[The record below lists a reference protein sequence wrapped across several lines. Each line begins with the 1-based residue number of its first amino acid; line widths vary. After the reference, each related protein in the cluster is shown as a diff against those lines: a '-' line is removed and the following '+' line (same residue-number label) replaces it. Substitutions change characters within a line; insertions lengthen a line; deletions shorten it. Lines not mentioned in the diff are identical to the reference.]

1 MKKALFTLAIV
12 ALAGSAAPL
21 SEPTM
26 VSAADGED
34 MEFTPDSSAIASSDV
49 YWDLYSMCRD
59 AWLVNHRDATE
70 FNPYYLTPKYGEVHN
85 DSEVASCLGIVPDGS
100 DVYVYMWFDTASTGW
115 DGESPKFTYSNDT
128 SVGSDGYYNSA
139 AATKTGVLVS
149 KYGKSET
156 GSSNWL
162 AKYKLEG
169 ISGTGSIKRVS
180 VLSIEIPTAAGK
192 TTIELSSDTQWK
204 GDEVDSSDFDFY
216 HAQDNYVTIS
226 RKKVAMMLEPALNG
240 PGAPGTGLTHGIY
253 TASKPQEVYNYSDHY
268 DPNCVVQG
276 VAAESNSSFMDDV
289 PEEYAG
295 TFSKYYENT
304 YCFFD
309 FGPYYV
315 NGVEQTIPI
324 ANIESI
330 TYSFN
335 RLTYKYQSSN
345 FHRLGINWNKMV
357 PICYARLYNKPVCEE
372 SLRNGAK
379 YYSESVAFLEKKIEN
394 GNSVR
399 NVVSDGFKFLFWKLN
414 ESQSDLDLIVD
425 CTDEDSWYN
434 QSFDGNKE
442 NLANFILNNRWD
454 YPYAFLIDSTERT
467 GENGPKDDGGFL
479 TGYDWNTTSTCHEVQ
494 DVVILRI
501 KFRDMQN
508 TSFDLKALDSTID
521 TESIYVP
528 STSGKDFQLN
538 VPHFFES
545 ETVTS
550 WVDSLMNGLKT
561 AAIIISVGLIAFGL
575 IKLFVGKSSTHITV
589 QSGDAEKKDRKK

>member
-1 MKKALFTLAIV
+1 MKTLF
-12 ALAGSAAPL
+12 ALAAIAMAGSVTPL
-21 SEPTM
+21 SKPMM
-26 VSAADGED
+26 VSAMDGED
-34 MEFTPDSSAIASSDV
+34 MEFLPDSSAIASSDV

-59 AWLVNHRDATE
+59 AWLVNHPDFTE

-85 DSEVASCLGIVPDGS
+85 DSEVASCLGIVPDGR

-115 DGESPKFTYSNDT
+115 DGQSPKFTYSNDT

-149 KYGKSET
+149 EYGKSET

-162 AKYKLEG
+162 AKYRLEG
-169 ISGTGSIKRVS
+169 IAGTGSIKRVS
-180 VLSIEIPTAAGK
+180 ILSVEIPTSAGK
-192 TTIELSSDTQWK
+192 ATIELSSDTQWK

-216 HAQDNYVTIS
+216 HAQSDYVTIS
-226 RKKVAMMLEPALNG
+226 KKKVAMMLEPALNG
-240 PGAPGTGLTHGIY
+240 PEAPRTGNTNTY
-253 TASKPQEVYNYSDHY
+253 YVANSPQEVYNYNDDY

-276 VAAESNSSFMDDV
+276 VAAEANVFQDYV
-289 PEEYAG
+289 PANHAG
-295 TFSKYYENT
+295 AFSKYYEST

-315 NGVEQTIPI
+315 DGVEQPMPI

-345 FHRLGINWNKMV
+345 FHRLGIEWDCMV
-357 PICYARLYNKPVCEE
+357 PICYARLYNQPICEN
-372 SLRNGAK
+372 SLQNGAK
-379 YYSESVAFLEKKIEN
+379 YYDESMAFVEKKIEN
-394 GNSVR
+394 GGSVS
-399 NVVSDGFKFLFWKLN
+399 NVIDDGFKMFIWKKD
-414 ESQSDLDLIVD
+414 STQSDLDVLVD

-467 GENGPKDDGGFL
+467 GQNGPKDEGSFW

-494 DVVILRI
+494 DVAILRV

-538 VPHFFES
+538 VPHFFEP

-561 AAIIISVGLIAFGL
+561 AAIIVSVGLIAFGL
-575 IKLFVGKSSTHITV
+575 IKLFAGKSSTHITV
-589 QSGDAEKKDRKK
+589 QSGDVEKKDGNK